1 MVRYSNNCLN
11 EALHII
17 CVNIVPISSTLLY
30 YFYMEI
36 PALATEESQ
45 TLRKLI
51 AVLKNVGRGIKKEK
65 DAEDQ
70 DVARIQDVA
79 PLTLIIVCVGRKRV
93 LHVETPYNVK

>member
-1 MVRYSNNCLN
+1 
-11 EALHII
+11 
-17 CVNIVPISSTLLY
+17 
-30 YFYMEI
+30 MEI
-36 PALATEESQ
+36 PALAMGESQ
-45 TLRKLI
+45 TLRKHI

-79 PLTLIIVCVGRKRV
+79 LLISIIVCVGRKRV